1 MLTLGGDA
9 MQKPLNIGVDVAKDA
24 VVVVGLDDRTIR
36 ALIKGAFLHDV
47 GKIGIQDHSCSSP
60 GPDA

>member
-1 MLTLGGDA
+1 
-9 MQKPLNIGVDVAKDA
+9 MQKPLNIGEDVAKDA

-47 GKIGIQDHSCSSP
+47 GKIGIQDHILLKP
-60 GPDA
+60 GA

>member
-1 MLTLGGDA
+1 
-9 MQKPLNIGVDVAKDA
+9 MQKPLNIGEDVAKDA